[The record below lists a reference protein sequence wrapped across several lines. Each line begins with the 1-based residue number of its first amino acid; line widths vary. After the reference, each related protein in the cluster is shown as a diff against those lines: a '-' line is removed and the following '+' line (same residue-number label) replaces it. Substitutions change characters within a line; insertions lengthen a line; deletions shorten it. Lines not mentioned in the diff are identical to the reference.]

1 MILSNVELQEARG
14 VGGEVTPLTTVV
26 HVVVVFVVIEAM
38 VVGLIILFIELT
50 NAVVA
55 TVAAT
60 LIATP
65 MMNCQTLL
73 PTHLIH
79 PFHSNCT
86 ANDSLLS
93 FPTKSDFE

>member
-1 MILSNVELQEARG
+1 MIKISLPEL
-14 VGGEVTPLTTVV
+14 
-26 HVVVVFVVIEAM
+26 VVFAVIGAM
-38 VVGLIILFIELT
+38 VVGLIMLFIELT

-93 FPTKSDFE
+93 FPTESDFE